1 MNETGSLPTTLQQV
15 TVQTIAYTDST
26 CSPSISNWHVQ
37 FCAGKVGGGK
47 GYYQMF
53 LYFTILIVLIV
64 IDTCQG
70 DSGGPLMLFNASN
83 QWVLVGLTSNGVG
96 CARSTNMGVYTRV
109 AYLQDWINSTM
120 NSANR
125 YKVSIYQL
133 LFLFLP
139 FLFF

>member
-1 MNETGSLPTTLQQV
+1 M
-15 TVQTIAYTDST
+15 Y
-26 CSPSISNWHVQ
+26 NWHVQ

-109 AYLQDWINSTM
+109 AYLQDWIATTMGST
-120 NSANR
+120 SATSTKNTTSAADGH
-125 YKVSIYQL
+125 KVSMYHLPL
-133 LFLFLP
+133 LILP
-139 FLFF
+139 FYFIRMFQLT